1 MWVSALFVVGG
12 LSIGSVLFA
21 VLAKLQISKITVGS
35 KTAKSVT
42 NTVQTISSLRPGSK

>member
-21 VLAKLQISKITVGS
+21 VLSKRQLTKITIGS

-42 NTVQTISSLRPGSK
+42 NTVQTISSIRPGSK